1 MPAILVGF
9 CKKKKLKKIG
19 QQRGAV
25 KDARIW
31 SQKASNFGWVLL
43 KKKAEN
49 WTTARRGERCADLEA
64 KASTFCWILFEKKE
78 ENWATTWRG
87 ERCAY
92 LEPKGQQFSLGF
104 VKKKA
109 EENWATARRGERC
122 ACLEPKGQQFL
133 LGFVKKK
140 KLKKIGQQR
149 GAV

>member
-19 QQRGAV
+19 QQRGEV

-31 SQKASNFGWVLL
+31 SQKAGN
-43 KKKAEN
+43 
-49 WTTARRGERCADLEA
+49 
-64 KASTFCWILFEKKE
+64 FCWILFEKKG

-122 ACLEPKGQQFL
+122 AYLETKASNFRWISFKKKAEENWTTTWRGERCAYLEPKASNFGWVL
-133 LGFVKKK
+133 LKKK
-140 KLKKIGQQR
+140 S
-149 GAV
+149 